1 MTLRMHKGLSQRQ
14 TCPYGRGMMS
24 GNAFKENVVILTG
37 ASSGIGRAA
46 ALQLAEQGAWL
57 ALAARDVDRLEQV
70 AAECGRLGGQRGG
83 QRAIAVK
90 TDVAIESECRN
101 LIERTVD
108 EYGRV
113 DTLINN
119 AGISMWTPFDQV
131 QDLAMLDQIMRVN
144 YLGAA
149 YLTHYALPHLKQTRG
164 RLVAVSS
171 LAGKNGVP
179 TRSGYAASKHAM
191 VGFFDSL
198 RIELLETGV
207 SVTIIYPGFVTSEI
221 RERAFGADGK
231 PLGKS
236 PVRES
241 EVMSAEECAHL
252 MLNAIAR
259 RKREEVMTW
268 RGKLGQWL
276 KLIAPGMVDKV
287 ARQAIEEGK

>member
-1 MTLRMHKGLSQRQ
+1 MNR
-14 TCPYGRGMMS
+14 
-24 GNAFKENVVILTG
+24 NAFKDNVVILTG

-57 ALAARDVDRLEQV
+57 ALAARDADRLEPV
-70 AAECGRLGGQRGG
+70 AAECRQRGG
-83 QRAIAVK
+83 RAIAVK

-101 LIERTVD
+101 LIEQTMA
-108 EYGRV
+108 EYGQI

-119 AGISMWTPFDQV
+119 AGISMWTPFDQL
-131 QDLAMLDQIMRVN
+131 QDLSILDNIMRVN

-149 YLTHYALPHLKQTRG
+149 YLTHHALPHLKQTRG

-171 LAGKNGVP
+171 LGGKNGLP

-198 RIELLETGV
+198 RIELMETGV

-221 RERAFGADGK
+221 RERAFGADGQ

-241 EVMSAEECAHL
+241 EVMSAEECARI
-252 MLNAIAR
+252 MLTAIAR
-259 RKREEVMTW
+259 RKREEVMTL
-268 RGKLGQWL
+268 RGKLGLWV
-276 KLIAPGMVDKV
+276 KLIAPGLVDRM
-287 ARQAIEEGK
+287 ARKAIEEGK

>member
-1 MTLRMHKGLSQRQ
+1 MKDSSLRD
-14 TCPYGRGMMS
+14 
-24 GNAFKENVVILTG
+24 NVMIITG
-37 ASSGIGRAA
+37 ASSGIGRAL

-57 ALAARDVDRLEQV
+57 ALAARDVDQLET
-70 AAECGRLGGQRGG
+70 AARDCRRYSG
-83 QRAIAVK
+83 RAIVVR
-90 TDVAIESECRN
+90 TDVAEQGQCQN
-101 LIERTVD
+101 LVEQTVA
-108 EYGRV
+108 EYGRL

-119 AGISMWTPFDQV
+119 AGISMWTKFE
-131 QDLAMLDQIMRVN
+131 DLKDLRVLERIMQVN
-144 YLGAA
+144 YLGSA
-149 YLTHYALPHLKQTRG
+149 YLTAYALPYLKQTQG
-164 RLVAVSS
+164 RIVAVSS

-179 TRSGYAASKHAM
+179 TRSGYAASKHAL

-198 RIELLETGV
+198 RIELAGTGV
-207 SVTIIYPGFVTSEI
+207 TVTIIYPGFVTSEI

-268 RGKLGQWL
+268 RGKLGQWV
-276 KLIAPGMVDKV
+276 KLLAPGMVDKI

>member
-1 MTLRMHKGLSQRQ
+1 MKNSMLR
-14 TCPYGRGMMS
+14 
-24 GNAFKENVVILTG
+24 ENVVIITG
-37 ASSGIGRAA
+37 ASAGIGRAL

-57 ALAARDVDRLEQV
+57 ALAARDADRLEEV
-70 AAECGRLGGQRGG
+70 AAECRQRGG
-83 QRAIAVK
+83 RAMAVK
-90 TDVAIESECRN
+90 TDVAIEGECRQ
-101 LIERTVD
+101 LIEKTVA

-119 AGISMWTPFDQV
+119 AGISMWTPFDQL
-131 QDLAMLDQIMRVN
+131 QDLSILDRVMRVN

-149 YLTHYALPHLKQTRG
+149 YLTHYALPYLKQTRG

-198 RIELLETGV
+198 RIELMETGV

-221 RERAFGADGK
+221 RERAFGADGQ

-241 EVMSAEECAHL
+241 EVMPAEECARI
-252 MLNAIAR
+252 MIDAIAR
-259 RKREEVMTW
+259 RKREEVMTL
-268 RGKLGQWL
+268 RGKLGQWA
-276 KLIAPGMVDKV
+276 KLIAPGLVDTVVRK
-287 ARQAIEEGK
+287 AIEEGK